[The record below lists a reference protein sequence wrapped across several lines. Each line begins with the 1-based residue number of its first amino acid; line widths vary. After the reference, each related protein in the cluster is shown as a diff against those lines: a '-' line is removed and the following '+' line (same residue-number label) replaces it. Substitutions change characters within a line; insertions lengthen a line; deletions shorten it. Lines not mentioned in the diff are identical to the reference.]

1 MRSEVPVGGGRS
13 PLSFGINTR
22 MKTTTISAILTV
34 SLLLAGCGKKTTPPS
49 STPST
54 AAPVTESAMT
64 AWQQGDTP
72 KAVSSFVESDWSR
85 RPLFAASSTLSLTED
100 QFKALSDAERQA
112 KSGEMMSQLD
122 SVKKLAAAVAQAGRD
137 ADSKGDTALARK
149 HFTSLKQCGTALD
162 SADCLSLVQLVGKGF
177 KKTADTELAKI
188 PQ

>member
-1 MRSEVPVGGGRS
+1 
-13 PLSFGINTR
+13 
-22 MKTTTISAILTV
+22 
-34 SLLLAGCGKKTTPPS
+34 
-49 STPST
+49 
-54 AAPVTESAMT
+54 MT

-112 KSGEMMSQLD
+112 KSGEMFSQLD

-162 SADCLSLVQLVGKGF
+162 SPDCLSLVQLVGKGF

>member
-1 MRSEVPVGGGRS
+1 
-13 PLSFGINTR
+13 
-22 MKTTTISAILTV
+22 MKTTTIIAVLTV

-49 STPST
+49 SNPST

-72 KAVSSFVESDWSR
+72 KAVSSFVETDWSS
-85 RPLFAASSTLSLTED
+85 RPLFAASSTLSLTEY

-112 KSGEMMSQLD
+112 KSAEMMSQLG

-137 ADSKGDTALARK
+137 AAAKGDTAQARK
-149 HFTSLKQCGTALD
+149 YFTSLKECGTALE
-162 SADCLSLVQLVGKGF
+162 SPDCLSLVQLVGKAF
-177 KKTADTELAKI
+177 KKLADTELAKI